1 MAKQQPLQNPTKR
14 DALVA
19 AARAS
24 FGRLGYHA
32 TGTNN
37 LVAAVSAT
45 RGVLYHH
52 FADKKD
58 LFTQVAR
65 DVARELS
72 RHSAGVMALPG
83 TNRERIVEGL
93 RRYLNLIA
101 TTPEAQRILLID
113 GPSVLGWEDWQALQ
127 SRIILPGMVE
137 ALRLLMADGAM
148 VPRPPEPMARLI
160 LAALNDA
167 AMSIAHAAEPAAVQ
181 DEISDALITLFEG
194 LLR

>member
-1 MAKQQPLQNPTKR
+1 MTQRQTISIPTKR
-14 DALVA
+14 NALFA
-19 AARAS
+19 AARES

-32 TGTNN
+32 TGTND
-37 LVAAVSAT
+37 LVASVSAT

-58 LFTQVAR
+58 LFTKVAS

-72 RHSAGVMALPG
+72 RRSAGVMALPG
-83 TNRERIVEGL
+83 TNRERIIEGL
-93 RRYLNLIA
+93 KRYLHLIA
-101 TTPEAQRILLID
+101 ASPEAQRILLID
-113 GPSVLGWEDWQALQ
+113 GPSVMGWEDWQALQ

-137 ALRLLMADGAM
+137 ALRLLMEDGVM
-148 VPRPPEPMARLI
+148 DPRPPEPLARLI

-167 AMSIAHAAEPAAVQ
+167 AMSIAHAAESAAVQ
-181 DEISDALITLFEG
+181 DEISDALIMLFEG